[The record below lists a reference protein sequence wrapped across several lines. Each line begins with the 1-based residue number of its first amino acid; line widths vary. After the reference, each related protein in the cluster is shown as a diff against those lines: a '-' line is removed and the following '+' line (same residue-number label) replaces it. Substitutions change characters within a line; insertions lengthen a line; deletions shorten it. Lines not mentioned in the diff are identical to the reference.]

1 MSKVAEFI
9 DPISSLW
16 DEMLVRSLFYTADVN
31 HILQIPLNTHG
42 FDDFISWNYTKHGR
56 FTVRLAYHLQWKNKF
71 GPRLAQLAIP
81 GSAANNHVWKALW
94 KLKIPSKVKT
104 FLWQAL
110 HGILLLK
117 SIMENRHVST
127 SGECPICN
135 EAAEDILHLLFQY
148 PTAVVVGQVG
158 FILVN

>member
-71 GPRLAQLAIP
+71 GPLNQHNIHP
-81 GSAANNHVWKALW
+81 KN
-94 KLKIPSKVKT
+94 
-104 FLWQAL
+104 
-110 HGILLLK
+110 
-117 SIMENRHVST
+117 T
-127 SGECPICN
+127 SGNYAPPQIDFPQLSSLRRAAPIP
-135 EAAEDILHLLFQY
+135 AAHSLQTPIPAPNRLGGPDRRR
-148 PTAVVVGQVG
+148 PAP
-158 FILVN
+158 